1 MIMLPSMTSRYHD
14 SGILA
19 LGFSAAILIDAVAH
33 VFAIPGAHDHHAS
46 ISRLVCGVLVGPL
59 IVFCLLLK
67 ATVPHRIVLVMGLVA
82 LVLYVVLGV
91 R

>member
-1 MIMLPSMTSRYHD
+1 MLPAMTSRYHD

-19 LGFSAAILIDAVAH
+19 LGFSAAVLIDAVAR
-33 VFAIPGAHDHHAS
+33 VFAIPGSRDHHAAM
-46 ISRLVCGVLVGPL
+46 SRLVCGALVGPL
-59 IVFCLLLK
+59 IVICLLLK
-67 ATVPHRIVLVMGLVA
+67 ATVPHRVVLVLGLIA

>member
-1 MIMLPSMTSRYHD
+1 MLPAMTSRYHD

-19 LGFSAAILIDAVAH
+19 LGFSAAVLIDAA
-33 VFAIPGAHDHHAS
+33 ARALMLPGAHDHHTGVA
-46 ISRLVCGVLVGPL
+46 RLACGALVGPL
-59 IVFCLLLK
+59 IVICLLLR
-67 ATVPHRIVLVMGLVA
+67 ATVPHRIVLVLGLLA

>member
-1 MIMLPSMTSRYHD
+1 MLPTMTSRYHD

-19 LGFSAAILIDAVAH
+19 LGFSAAVLIDAAARM
-33 VFAIPGAHDHHAS
+33 FITPGANDHHAG
-46 ISRLVCGVLVGPL
+46 IVRLACGAIVGPL
-59 IVFCLLLK
+59 IVICLLLK
-67 ATVPHRIVLVMGLVA
+67 ATVPHRIVLVLGLIA

>member
-1 MIMLPSMTSRYHD
+1 MLPSMTSRYHD

-19 LGFSAAILIDAVAH
+19 LGFSAAVLIDALAH
-33 VFAIPGAHDHHAS
+33 VFVISGAPDHHAAM
-46 ISRLVCGVLVGPL
+46 SRLVCGALVGPL
-59 IVFCLLLK
+59 IVLCLLLK
-67 ATVPHRIVLVMGLVA
+67 ATVPHRVVLALGLIA

>member
-1 MIMLPSMTSRYHD
+1 MLATMTSRYHD

-19 LGFSAAILIDAVAH
+19 LGFSAAVLIDAAART
-33 VFAIPGAHDHHAS
+33 FAIPGAHDHHAA
-46 ISRLVCGVLVGPL
+46 IARLACGALVGPL
-59 IVFCLLLK
+59 IVICLLLR
-67 ATVPHRIVLVMGLVA
+67 ATIPHRIVLVLGLLA